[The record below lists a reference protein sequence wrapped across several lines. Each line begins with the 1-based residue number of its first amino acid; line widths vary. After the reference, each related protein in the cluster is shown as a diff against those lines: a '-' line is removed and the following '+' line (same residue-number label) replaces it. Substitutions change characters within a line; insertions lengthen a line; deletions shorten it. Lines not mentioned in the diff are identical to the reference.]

1 MANNPFVPQTAT
13 STSSTGGRWVTN
25 PKQLPI
31 TRVTDSNLYV
41 KDQVNTSKA
50 SNNAAFYTA
59 MALLGSSGA
68 ITVAD
73 TFVTLLS
80 VSGGGGFLYHVVA
93 PTHSANHTPTIEIT
107 ADDVL
112 YTIAPTAVFAAQS
125 RLVLGAT
132 TPGAPII
139 TTAGTYNENQVIQ
152 VSGYNDVGFQ
162 GRIGGVHT
170 LATGPAALP
179 SEQMMM
185 SFDMPF
191 LRWER
196 SITVRVK
203 ASLLSAVAVDK
214 QCGAHYRLDL

>member
-1 MANNPFVPQTAT
+1 MSWGDARPQVATAA
-13 STSSTGGRWVTN
+13 SRWITN
-25 PKQLPI
+25 PKHMPI
-31 TRVTDSNLYV
+31 IRVTDSNLSV

-50 SNNAAFYTA
+50 SNNAGFYTA

-80 VSGGGGFLYHVVA
+80 ASGGGGFLYHVVA

-107 ADDVL
+107 VDGVV

-132 TPGAPII
+132 TPGAPVI
-139 TTAGTYNENQVIQ
+139 TTLGTYNETQVIQ

-162 GRIGGVHT
+162 GRIGGIHT
-170 LATGPAALP
+170 LATGPVTLP
-179 SEQMMM
+179 SEQMVM
-185 SFDMPF
+185 SYNMPI
-191 LRWER
+191 LRWEQ
-196 SITVRVK
+196 SILIRVK
-203 ASLLSAVAVDK
+203 ASLLSGVAVDK
-214 QCGAHYRLDL
+214 QCGAHYRLDT